1 MEAISNAGSCVGIL
15 TKEGIVLGAEKRIT
29 SKVSMNVIDGIL
41 LEYQYLKP
49 LSMCAAV
56 GYKSGGSS

>member
-29 SKVSMNVIDGIL
+29 SKVSMKVIDAM
-41 LEYQYLKP
+41 LE
-49 LSMCAAV
+49 
-56 GYKSGGSS
+56 